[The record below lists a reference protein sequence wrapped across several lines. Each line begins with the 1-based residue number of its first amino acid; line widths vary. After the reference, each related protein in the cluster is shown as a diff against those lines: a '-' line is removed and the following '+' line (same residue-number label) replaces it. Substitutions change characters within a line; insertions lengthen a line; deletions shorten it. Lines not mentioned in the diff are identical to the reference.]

1 MILTFLIILFVSTVE
16 RTAVLALSHTNQNL
30 LANLLGILQDRLG
43 SSSSKVRAV
52 KAEIIP
58 HLFQETFSACA
69 NFVAVESCQPYDPH
83 RELL

>member
-1 MILTFLIILFVSTVE
+1 MMLIFLIMSSVSMVE
-16 RTAVLALSHTNQNL
+16 RTVVLVLSHTNQNFQT
-30 LANLLGILQDRLG
+30 NLLGIFQDCLG

-52 KAEIIP
+52 KAEIIL
-58 HLFQETFSACA
+58 HLSQETFSACA